1 MVGWSEQD
9 MENGK
14 EGESAE
20 ELSRITLTKNTHE
33 KVLVVN
39 FKVEY
44 QLRKQELK
52 NHSPAITVTN

>member
-1 MVGWSEQD
+1 

-44 QLRKQELK
+44 
-52 NHSPAITVTN
+52 